1 MHDVVLTVLSHGVD
15 LLTAADP
22 KLEPDSDWI
31 PSAVTDKLNQLLG
44 GVRVVVT
51 VCCVAG
57 VFIVAAKMA
66 INHRRGEGGEH
77 AMGLALV
84 GVACVLAATAVNIV
98 GALVG

>member
-1 MHDVVLTVLSHGVD
+1 MHDVLLTVLSHGVD
-15 LLTAADP
+15 LLAAADDP
-22 KLEPDSDWI
+22 KIEPDTGWF

-51 VCCVAG
+51 VLCVAG
-57 VFIVAAKMA
+57 LFMVAGKMA

-84 GVACVLAATAVNIV
+84 GGACVIAATAVNIV
-98 GALVG
+98 GALV